1 MKKCN
6 VNGLVEEI
14 ALYIMTASHERLQQM
29 TRYSIAE
36 CFNINECRLSTV
48 FREVTNTKLS
58 EYMEREK
65 MFRARVMLLNEQFP
79 TIEELSTGMGIA
91 KVNHFRKKFR
101 RTFSVPPGKY
111 KKHVRTHPTGRI
123 LTNWETD
130 NRGNQP

>member
-1 MKKCN
+1 MKRRNAHK
-6 VNGLVEEI
+6 LVEEV

-36 CFNINECRLSTV
+36 SFCINECSLSTL
-48 FREVTNTKLS
+48 FRKVTNTKLS

-65 MFRARVMLLNEQFP
+65 MFRARVLLLREQFP

-101 RTFSVPPGKY
+101 RTFIVPPGKY
-111 KKHVRTHPTGRI
+111 KKHVRTHPAGRI
-123 LTNWETD
+123 LTDWETN
-130 NRGNQP
+130 NRGKRP